1 MLIVLDTNIFLQ
13 DISLKS
19 AKSRVL
25 KDFLRKSDS
34 HVVLPEIIELE
45 LLAHLERELSRQY
58 DIAKRALGWVK
69 DLSSLHIPP
78 LPKLDVRQAAH
89 DRLHSI
95 SRALRVAYTR
105 NIAPIRGE
113 YLREV
118 IRRAVRRERPCSDR
132 GEEMRDAV
140 IWLGLLDLRAN
151 VDRIHVAF
159 ISANTKQFAD
169 ENGRLHPD
177 LEGEADQRGVEV
189 HYYPGLDEF
198 IKDHATKGTY
208 ITTNWLKRHLPE
220 GKIAG
225 FAKEEYRARFWPD
238 FRDWVREE
246 SPRATGKFE
255 IKRVNASLVDYW
267 VYRLADQSLELRGF
281 YQTTV
286 VLDVEL
292 APEAASITAAGT
304 EPMLA
309 GNHYKEHYLSVQAKV
324 SAQIVSRKVTKTEI
338 TEIELAY

>member
-13 DISLKS
+13 DLSLKS

-25 KDFLRKSDS
+25 KDFLRKTDS
-34 HVVLPEIIELE
+34 HVVVPEIIELE
-45 LLAHLERELSRQY
+45 LLAQLERELSRQH
-58 DIAKRALGWVK
+58 DIAKRALGRIK

-78 LPKLDVRQAAH
+78 LPKLDVGQAAH
-89 DRLHSI
+89 DRLHSTF
-95 SRALRVAYTR
+95 RALRVAYTR
-105 NIAPIRGE
+105 NIAPVRGE

-118 IRRAVRRERPCSDR
+118 LRRAVRRERPCSDR
-132 GEEMRDAV
+132 GEEIRDAV

-177 LEGEADQRGVEV
+177 LQKEADQRGVEV

-198 IKDHATKGTY
+198 IKDHATKGTH
-208 ITTNWLKRHLPE
+208 ITAKWLKRHLPE
-220 GKIAG
+220 GKVAE
-225 FAKEEYRARFWPD
+225 FAKQQFRSQFLSD
-238 FRDWVREE
+238 FREWVKEE

-255 IKRVNASLVDYW
+255 IKSVRASLVDYW
-267 VYRLADQSLELRGF
+267 VYRLADQSFELRGY

-292 APEAASITAAGT
+292 ASESTSLPEVGTASVLPG
-304 EPMLA
+304 
-309 GNHYKEHYLSVQAKV
+309 GHYKEHYLSVQARV
-324 SAQIVSRKVTKTEI
+324 SAQIVNQKVAKTEI
-338 TEIELAY
+338 TEIEFAF